1 MRSRHNE
8 SDSKPAT
15 DLQGLMATPDYDVA
29 EAAKKER
36 EEKRQSTVFQDLKAQ
51 LPDDPRRYRRATATD
66 VLIDALTPFLIFL
79 MVYSLVF
86 FLLDVRFIYSEVHDA
101 NLRWVA
107 FCMVMGIVAL
117 NRVVARDGS
126 EESILYI
133 LLLAG
138 MIGMYTFSTTGMY
151 DVGSV
156 VPGFL
161 DRPGTAAFFNM
172 TLVGLLWW
180 ATNRLTHECCIDE
193 NRTAGDIG
201 ILTGTARKFRL
212 SIRRA
217 GKLDKS
223 AAKKKRA
230 PRVSKDFLMEADEIE
245 AIDPLEYKKPIKGAT
260 LEAPKEAPSTRLQGR
275 HPGISIFYFSVPAMA
290 AFALGLPVLMRG
302 GESFVRGGHVYV
314 GVYTVCALS
323 LLMLTSLGG
332 LREYFR
338 SRRVEFPAS
347 IGWFWVGLGAVM
359 IAAVMTGAL
368 QLPLPD
374 LPKAALIE
382 SHEYDYWRPGST
394 FELVI
399 SPASKTADLV
409 EQARVVERIG
419 QAVLVCMGLFLLF
432 AAARGVGAL
441 AGGIGRNRDW
451 FPDWVIDLFNGL
463 DKFLDRV
470 LRIPELPK
478 RRGPTRIRPEVAKS
492 TPFRNPMAGE
502 GGGGSGAAAREYVS
516 ESYDAL
522 CALAEDLG
530 VPRRIDQTPYEFLRA
545 FPRELRGLRREAR
558 ELTDMYVRSAYSE
571 EPLDDKALDRLRKFW
586 MSYER
591 VRGRYVR

>member
-1 MRSRHNE
+1 MSSPHNE
-8 SDSKPAT
+8 SDNKPAT
-15 DLQGLMATPDYDVA
+15 DFQSVMATPDYDVA
-29 EAAKKER
+29 EAAEKER
-36 EEKRQSTVFQDLKAQ
+36 EAKRKHTDFRSLKEQ
-51 LPDDPRRYRRATATD
+51 LPDAQRRYHRRTATD
-66 VLIDALTPFLIFL
+66 YLLDSLTPLLIFL

-101 NLRWVA
+101 NLRWVV
-107 FCMVMGIVAL
+107 FCMVMGVVAL

-133 LLLAG
+133 LLLGGA
-138 MIGMYTFSTTGMY
+138 MGMYTFSTTKGY

-161 DRPGTAAFFNM
+161 DRPGTAALFNM
-172 TLVGLLWW
+172 TLVGVLWW

-201 ILTGTARKFRL
+201 ILTGTARKFQL
-212 SIRRA
+212 SIRR
-217 GKLDKS
+217 GGNLDKS
-223 AAKKKRA
+223 TAKKKKASRA
-230 PRVSKDFLMEADEIE
+230 PTSFLVEADEIVPV
-245 AIDPLEYKKPIKGAT
+245 DPLEYKRPIEGKT
-260 LEAPKEAPSTRLQGR
+260 LEPAREAPSTRLQTR

-302 GESFVRGGHVYV
+302 GESYVRGGHVYV

-338 SRRVEFPAS
+338 SRRVEFPAG
-347 IGWFWVGLGAVM
+347 IGWFWVGLGSVM

-374 LPKAALIE
+374 LPKAAVIE
-382 SHEYDYWRPGST
+382 SHTYDYWRPGST

-409 EQARVVERIG
+409 EQTRVVERIG

-432 AAARGVGAL
+432 AAARGVGTL
-441 AGGIGRNRDW
+441 AGAIGRNRDW
-451 FPDWVIDLFNGL
+451 FPDWVIELFNGI
-463 DKFLDRV
+463 DRFLERV
-470 LRIPELPK
+470 IRVPELPK
-478 RRGPTRIRPEVAKS
+478 RRGPIRIRPEVAKS

-502 GGGGSGAAAREYVS
+502 GCGGSSAAAREYVA

-530 VPRRIDQTPYEFLRA
+530 VPRGIDQTPYEFLKA

-571 EPLDDKALDRLRKFW
+571 EPLD
-586 MSYER
+586 E
-591 VRGRYVR
+591 